1 MITEYKDYIEK
12 MKKYKME
19 WDRSVAEYKNKL
31 LNDFEDEFSK
41 YLKVKIV
48 NNPDIKFYTNDA
60 KIKLFLLDDDFGI
73 RIEVNEYENINKV
86 KASIETVYSIKD
98 KFYLSTGIYHYD
110 PEKGAP
116 VEEFVKKYVDALKK
130 KNIKRKDDKYK
141 RELKKVVNKYN
152 L

>member
-1 MITEYKDYIEK
+1 MITEYKDYIKK

-48 NNPDIKFYTNDA
+48 NETDIKFYTNDD

-73 RIEVNEYENINKV
+73 RIQVNEYVNINKV
-86 KASIETVYSIKD
+86 KVTIETFYSIKD
-98 KFYLSTGIYHYD
+98 KFYSSTGIYHYD

-116 VEEFVKKYVDALKK
+116 VEQFVKKYVELLKK
-130 KNIKRKDDKYK
+130 KNIKRKLDKDK